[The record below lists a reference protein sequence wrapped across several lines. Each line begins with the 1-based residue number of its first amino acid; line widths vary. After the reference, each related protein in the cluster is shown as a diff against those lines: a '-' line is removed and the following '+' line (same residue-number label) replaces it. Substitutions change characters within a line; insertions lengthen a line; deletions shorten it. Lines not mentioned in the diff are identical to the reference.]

1 MSPSRAMLVSC
12 LVGCVFGLALP
23 CWAGDL
29 PKNVPKNAP
38 NSVPSN
44 ATSNTPNNPPI
55 EEKPPRAATE
65 AAAFADTRLAVYAW
79 NPDQVFPVLARVGMY
94 TVLEFEPGERVQGL
108 YLSDSARW
116 QTHVAGD
123 KRHVFIRPY
132 AGTEVG
138 AFNSGTVITDRRVYQ
153 LVLECHGEKERWH
166 QRVSWFIPGEAF
178 DELEASERGREGTP
192 VGRGLGR
199 ASGKDAAGDNVT
211 TGAGGA
217 GLADEASPVSVD
229 LTRSSFDYQIEGE
242 AEFRPASVFDDGR
255 FTWFRMPKGS
265 QVSPALFALD
275 AKGETEIVAYVPI
288 EGDWFKATRVAPG
301 WLLKLGSEEVRIKAR
316 GHKVAFP
323 SHTSS
328 SSFWPWGD

>member
-1 MSPSRAMLVSC
+1 MSPTRAVVVSC
-12 LVGCVFGLALP
+12 LVGCLLGLSLP
-23 CWAGDL
+23 CWAGEL
-29 PKNVPKNAP
+29 PKNAP
-38 NSVPSN
+38 SN
-44 ATSNTPNNPPI
+44 AISNTPNNAPI
-55 EEKPPRAATE
+55 EEKQPRAAPE

-178 DELEASERGREGTP
+178 DELEASERGRD
-192 VGRGLGR
+192 GR
-199 ASGKDAAGDNVT
+199 APGKEVAGGGMGGAK
-211 TGAGGA
+211 GAGS
-217 GLADEASPVSVD
+217 ADEASPVSVD
-229 LTRSSFDYQIEGE
+229 LARSSFDYQIEGE

-255 FTWFRMPKGS
+255 FTWFRLPKGS

-316 GHKVAFP
+316 GRKVTFP

-328 SSFWPWGD
+328 SSFWPWGE